1 MNKSTSD
8 SGKYIHKTTIV
19 NRAQKNIKT
28 WMRQEADIENVS
40 HCRALIIDGNQTSRS
55 ILAGMLVQIGMRNI
69 DQCIRLSDARKE
81 LESRKFDF
89 IFCDYYFSNSSMT
102 GQDLLEDLR
111 RRHILRYSTVFIML
125 SSEASYQKVAEVVE
139 SAVDSYLLRPYSIA
153 ALQDRILRIYRS
165 KKVMAPIF
173 SAIELGDFELAAG
186 ICLQRFKR
194 RDPYW
199 LYAARIGA
207 EVQIRLGRHN
217 EARELYEAVQK
228 SEALPWAKLGIAR
241 VQIEEGQYPAAKRT
255 LESLIGEQ
263 PTYIDAYDVMAR
275 YQIDKGD
282 FQGAMLTYK
291 NSTQMTPFDIIRLQ
305 KNGFLAFLM
314 GNIDVATDM
323 LEKAVR
329 TGIRSKLFD
338 CQALVFLCIIYFS
351 RQDDKLF
358 LRAYSSMEAFYE
370 KSPNSARLCR
380 FYAICKFLKLLIN
393 KKISEAI
400 TKIREM
406 SSEILVENFDFE
418 ASINLTATLAQ
429 FSQAEITLEESNTWV
444 SVLAHRF
451 CTSRVSTEMLCMAA
465 SNHTNFINLIQ
476 ESQKYI
482 SKEVE
487 VAISHSLVGSY
498 LTTIKALMVISS
510 QTKNAKVIQLASKFL
525 QRHHDEIQNVGSLIE
540 IINDLQRRYCHQ
552 GVQCG
557 VGAATSRPAG
567 GVHLRTSS

>member
-1 MNKSTSD
+1 MNKSNPS
-8 SGKYIHKTTIV
+8 SGDYINKKTIV
-19 NRAQKNIKT
+19 NFDPKKNNLLIQ
-28 WMRQEADIENVS
+28 QENDIDNVID
-40 HCRALIIDGNQTSRS
+40 CCTLIIDSNQTSRS
-55 ILAGMLVQIGMRNI
+55 ILVDMLRQIGIRNI
-69 DQCIRLSDARKE
+69 FQCIRLSDARKK
-81 LESRKFDF
+81 LENKKFDF
-89 IFCDYYFSNSSMT
+89 VLCDYYFSDSSMT
-102 GQDLLEDLR
+102 GQDFLEDLR
-111 RRHILRYSTVFIML
+111 RHQILPYSTVFIML
-125 SSEASYQKVAEVVE
+125 SSEASYQKVAEVAE
-139 SAVDSYLLRPYSIA
+139 AALDSYLLRPHTTTE
-153 ALQDRILRIYRS
+153 LQNRILQIHHG
-165 KKVMAPIF
+165 KKMMAPVF
-173 SAIELGDFELAAG
+173 NAIEVGDFESAAEM
-186 ICLQRFKR
+186 CLQRFKH

-207 EVQIRLGRHN
+207 ELEIRLGHHN
-217 EARELYEAVQK
+217 EARELYKAVQESK
-228 SEALPWAKLGIAR
+228 ALPWAKLGIAR
-241 VQIEEGQYPAAKRT
+241 VHIEEGQYPAAKRT
-255 LESLIGEQ
+255 LESLIGEH
-263 PTYIDAYDVMAR
+263 PTYVDAYDVMAR
-275 YQIDKGD
+275 VQIDQGD
-282 FQGAMLTYK
+282 FQGAMSTYK
-291 NSTQMTPFDIIRLQ
+291 NATQITPFDITRLQ

-329 TGIRSKLFD
+329 IGVHSKMFD
-338 CQALVFLCIIYFS
+338 CQSLVFLCIIYFRHNDGKS
-351 RQDDKLF
+351 F
-358 LRAYSSMEAFYE
+358 FRAYDYIEKFYE

-429 FSQAEITLEESNTWV
+429 FSQAEITLEESNIWV
-444 SVLAHRF
+444 SIISKRF
-451 CTSRVSTEMLCMAA
+451 CISKVSTEMLCMAA

-476 ESQKYI
+476 ENQTYI

-487 VAISHSLVGSY
+487 TAISHSLAGAHS
-498 LTTIKALMVISS
+498 TAIKALMVVSS